1 MNKKNDF
8 IVGNVF
14 TTKKCGSV
22 KVIEY
27 ESNTKVKVL
36 FLDTGSEQYVTL
48 QRLRSGGITDKF
60 SKTYNGIGAIGN
72 TTTKKDG
79 KFKNSF
85 LKWRCM
91 LKRCGDKTYLKD
103 KPTYQQCCV
112 SETFSVYEN
121 FEKWFDKQVGNEC
134 VDFELDKDLLD
145 KGNKIYSEDL
155 CVLLPKDINMALIKK
170 ESTRGQYLI
179 GVSKT
184 KSGKFNSDCRVG
196 EGIKIRGLFD
206 TEIDA
211 FSYYKINK
219 ENYIKELAEKW
230 KSKID
235 ERAYQALINYTVEIT
250 D

>member
-36 FLDTGSEQYVTL
+36 FLDTDSEQYVTL

-91 LKRCGDKTYLKD
+91 LKRCGDKTCGETAKYGAYASWKRA
-103 KPTYQQCCV
+103 V
-112 SETFSVYEN
+112 SIES
-121 FEKWFDKQVGNEC
+121 
-134 VDFELDKDLLD
+134 
-145 KGNKIYSEDL
+145 
-155 CVLLPKDINMALIKK
+155 LPPAGMSWRTHR
-170 ESTRGQYLI
+170 ES
-179 GVSKT
+179 S
-184 KSGKFNSDCRVG
+184 S
-196 EGIKIRGLFD
+196 
-206 TEIDA
+206 
-211 FSYYKINK
+211 
-219 ENYIKELAEKW
+219 
-230 KSKID
+230 
-235 ERAYQALINYTVEIT
+235 
-250 D
+250 